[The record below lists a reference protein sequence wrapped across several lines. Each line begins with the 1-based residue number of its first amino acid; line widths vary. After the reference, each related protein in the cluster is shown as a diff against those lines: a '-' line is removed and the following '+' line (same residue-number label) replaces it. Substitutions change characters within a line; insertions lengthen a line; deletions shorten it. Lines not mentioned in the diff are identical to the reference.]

1 MSQKRRD
8 RLSEYRRKRDPARS
22 SEPYETK
29 RGGRRSG
36 APIFVIQRHSARR
49 LHYDLRLERD
59 GALASWAV
67 PKGLPLETGAR
78 HLAVHVEDH
87 PLEYASF
94 EGEIPAGEYGAGTV
108 EIWDRGT
115 YDLVEEKRD
124 GGMTV
129 RLDGERMRGIW
140 TLVPARLDGDPK
152 NWLLI
157 RKQDSVSPA
166 KGQRPAYLPMLAK
179 LADGVPSGKGW
190 IYEVKWDGYRALCAL
205 RGGEVTLSSRTG
217 KDLTARFAA
226 VARALPRALRTPD
239 CVVDGEVCAL
249 DEAGRPSFQAMQEGS
264 ERLVLELFDLLE
276 LEGEPVLGLPLEE
289 RRARLEP
296 LIDPASGL
304 VRFSQA
310 FADGKAL
317 LEAAREQGLEGIMAK
332 RVGSTYVPGKRT
344 GDWLKIKAR
353 PSDELVIVGYTKGQ
367 GRRAGSFG
375 ALVLATKRGDE
386 LVWAGNC
393 GTGFTEAETER
404 LLGKLRPLERK
415 TSPLAVVPKMPRVR
429 REDVVW
435 VSPKLIAQVEF
446 AEWTRDGRLRAP
458 AYKGLREDKPVGEVR
473 RERAPATELRR
484 GARVL
489 KLSNLDKVFWPDE
502 GTTKGDLL
510 DYYRRVAPVLVPH
523 LRGRPFTMKRYPDG
537 IAGGHFFQ
545 KDAPVHMPSWI
556 KTAPFPASSRDGKRT
571 RTIRYPLVN
580 DELALSWMINMGCI
594 DLNVWLSRVHRP
606 ERPDAVL
613 LDLDPADD
621 AGFRETVE
629 VAHLIRK
636 LLDALGLESFAKTSG
651 ADGIHVVVPIDRR
664 HTFEDTRSFA
674 ELVAGTLARTHP
686 GLVTTEWARAKRRG
700 VLIDA
705 NQNRQGAT
713 IASVYSVRP
722 HPGAPVSTPLRWEE
736 LTEDVAPRDFTMEVV
751 LDRVERYGDL
761 FEPVSRLH
769 QSLAKALA
777 TIGD

>member
-217 KDLTARFAA
+217 KDLTERFAA

-344 GDWLKIKAR
+344 GD
-353 PSDELVIVGYTKGQ
+353 
-367 GRRAGSFG
+367 
-375 ALVLATKRGDE
+375 
-386 LVWAGNC
+386 
-393 GTGFTEAETER
+393 
-404 LLGKLRPLERK
+404 
-415 TSPLAVVPKMPRVR
+415 
-429 REDVVW
+429 
-435 VSPKLIAQVEF
+435 
-446 AEWTRDGRLRAP
+446 
-458 AYKGLREDKPVGEVR
+458 
-473 RERAPATELRR
+473 
-484 GARVL
+484 
-489 KLSNLDKVFWPDE
+489 
-502 GTTKGDLL
+502 
-510 DYYRRVAPVLVPH
+510 
-523 LRGRPFTMKRYPDG
+523 
-537 IAGGHFFQ
+537 
-545 KDAPVHMPSWI
+545 
-556 KTAPFPASSRDGKRT
+556 
-571 RTIRYPLVN
+571 
-580 DELALSWMINMGCI
+580 
-594 DLNVWLSRVHRP
+594 
-606 ERPDAVL
+606 
-613 LDLDPADD
+613 
-621 AGFRETVE
+621 
-629 VAHLIRK
+629 
-636 LLDALGLESFAKTSG
+636 
-651 ADGIHVVVPIDRR
+651 
-664 HTFEDTRSFA
+664 
-674 ELVAGTLARTHP
+674 
-686 GLVTTEWARAKRRG
+686 
-700 VLIDA
+700 
-705 NQNRQGAT
+705 
-713 IASVYSVRP
+713 
-722 HPGAPVSTPLRWEE
+722 
-736 LTEDVAPRDFTMEVV
+736 
-751 LDRVERYGDL
+751 
-761 FEPVSRLH
+761 
-769 QSLAKALA
+769 
-777 TIGD
+777 